1 MVPVALCGYCLPV
14 TALGPLA
21 SLMPRRTKQDAQI
34 TRERLLDTAERVFL
48 ARGLSR
54 SSLQDIAQA
63 AGLTRGAIYW
73 HFADKLA
80 LFDAMMA
87 RVDLPLEQALAS
99 AEQALATVQAGG
111 QPTDPLAMLRA
122 LALTPFALMQQDER
136 ARRVFTIL
144 LHRAEYVGELAPLAQ
159 RQDGAQRDCGQ
170 RMERLFQAAH
180 DQGGLAPGMAPRGA
194 AVALLALIDGL
205 LRLCTASGD
214 AVLPM
219 VAPAINALLDG
230 LSAGRPATA
239 GSANSQPAAHHPA
252 AQHPAAQH
260 PAQHSAHHPVHPPA
274 DPPAHH
280 PADPHAAARDPVDPA
295 PSPGQTPPGA

>member
-1 MVPVALCGYCLPV
+1 
-14 TALGPLA
+14 
-21 SLMPRRTKQDAQI
+21 MPRRTKQDAQI

-73 HFADKLA
+73 HFADKRA

-99 AEQALATVQAGG
+99 AEQALASVQASG

-122 LALTPFALMQQDER
+122 LALKPFALMQQDER

-144 LHRAEYVGELAPLAQ
+144 LHRAEYVGELAQ
-159 RQDGAQRDCGQ
+159 RQGGAQRDCGQ

-180 DQGGLAPGMAPRGA
+180 DQGALTPGMAPRGA

-230 LSAGRPATA
+230 LSAGRPAMA
-239 GSANSQPAAHHPA
+239 GSASSQPAAHHPA
-252 AQHPAAQH
+252 AQHP
-260 PAQHSAHHPVHPPA
+260 AHHPVHPPA